1 LIVRFARSFTA
12 NQSNAMALK
21 KVLNSQL
28 MSGLLNAWDVAHLA
42 SSWSMMTGL
51 ENCQMA
57 IYEFKCDQCGTMAI
71 INRAID
77 SDGDVDA
84 GNCMACAIPMTRIW
98 SDIAAVFKGTG
109 WGKDV

>member
-1 LIVRFARSFTA
+1 LIVQSARSFTA
-12 NQSNAMALK
+12 NQSNAMASR

-42 SSWSMMTGL
+42 SSWLMMTGL

-57 IYEFKCDQCGTMAI
+57 TYEFKCDQCGTNATI
-71 INRAID
+71 YRSID
-77 SDGDVDA
+77 ADGDVDA

-98 SDIAAVFKGTG
+98 SNVAAVFKGTG
-109 WGKDV
+109 WGKS